1 MRDRTQ
7 GGLAVLLAGIVLT
20 ALACGGTARGRWSP
34 AAGPPPAV
42 VQPLLVPDSP
52 YRIIYSPP
60 VNLAKQ
66 PARPPPPPPPP
77 PRPPPPPGSPRR
89 SPRGGG
95 PPPGPRKGLR
105 GPPPG
110 AGRAPPR
117 RR

>member
-52 YRIIYSPP
+52 YRIIYYPP
-60 VNLAKQ
+60 VSLAKQ
-66 PARPPPPPPPP
+66 PSPPKPAPASAAARPGK
-77 PRPPPPPGSPRR
+77 PRH
-89 SPRGGG
+89 
-95 PPPGPRKGLR
+95 
-105 GPPPG
+105 
-110 AGRAPPR
+110 
-117 RR
+117 

>member
-66 PARPPPPPPPP
+66 PAPPPPPPPPP
-77 PRPPPPPGSPRR
+77 PRPPA
-89 SPRGGG
+89 
-95 PPPGPRKGLR
+95 PPPGPP
-105 GPPPG
+105 PPPG
-110 AGRAPPR
+110 GGRRHPGPPHGAPGTPP
-117 RR
+117 

>member
-20 ALACGGTARGRWSP
+20 VLACGGTSRGRWSP
-34 AAGPPPAV
+34 AAGPPTAV

-66 PARPPPPPPPP
+66 PVPPPTRDSAAARP
-77 PRPPPPPGSPRR
+77 GKPRR
-89 SPRGGG
+89 
-95 PPPGPRKGLR
+95 
-105 GPPPG
+105 
-110 AGRAPPR
+110 
-117 RR
+117 

>member
-7 GGLAVLLAGIVLT
+7 GGLAVLLAGIVHT

-66 PARPPPPPPPP
+66 PAPPPPPAHTRQPPGP
-77 PRPPPPPGSPRR
+77 PREAPALAPGRGSPPPG
-89 SPRGGG
+89 
-95 PPPGPRKGLR
+95 L
-105 GPPPG
+105 
-110 AGRAPPR
+110 
-117 RR
+117 